1 MKYFLIE
8 ADRRINNAPQIV
20 SWYKKM
26 DVRDI
31 CLKKAHRI
39 PARELLYL
47 ESNSDTI
54 FTDIISIPFF
64 LVSAKIKQV
73 IQMYD
78 PNIILKEIVLLDKI
92 YERAERY
99 FLPIFDELEC
109 MHEDSEFNTSRSIIK
124 KIVLRKKA
132 IGENTIFR
140 IANYEKQYIIGNLD
154 IVESILRRNC
164 IGLQLT
170 ELEIKE

>member
-8 ADRRINNAPQIV
+8 ANRRISNMPQII
-20 SWYKKM
+20 SWYKKV
-26 DVRDI
+26 DVRDV
-31 CLKKAHRI
+31 CLKNAHKL
-39 PARELLYL
+39 PARQLLFL

-78 PNIILKEIVLLDKI
+78 PNIILKEMVLLDKV
-92 YERAERY
+92 YERVERY
-99 FLPIFDELEC
+99 FLPIFVELEC
-109 MHEDSEFNTSRSIIK
+109 LHEDSEFNMNRSIIK
-124 KIVLRKKA
+124 KIVLNKKA
-132 IGENTIFR
+132 IGENSIFR

>member
-8 ADRRINNAPQIV
+8 ADRRINNAPRIV
-20 SWYKKM
+20 SWYKKL
-26 DVRDI
+26 DVRNI
-31 CLKKAHRI
+31 CLKNAHKL
-39 PARELLYL
+39 PARELLFL
-47 ESNSDTI
+47 ESNSDTV
-54 FTDIISIPFF
+54 FTDILSTPFF

-78 PNIILKEIVLLDKI
+78 SSIILKELILLDKT
-92 YERAERY
+92 YERVERY

-109 MHEDSEFNTSRSIIK
+109 LHEDSEFNRSRSELK
-124 KIVLRKKA
+124 KIVLRKDA
-132 IGENTIFR
+132 IGENCVFR
-140 IANYEKQYIIGNLD
+140 IANFEKQYIIGNLD